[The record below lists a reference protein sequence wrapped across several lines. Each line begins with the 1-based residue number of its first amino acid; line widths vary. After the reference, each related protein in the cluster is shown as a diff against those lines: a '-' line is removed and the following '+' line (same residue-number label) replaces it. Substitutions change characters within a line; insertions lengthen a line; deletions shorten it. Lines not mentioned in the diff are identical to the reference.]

1 MGATAVSLDDLLARI
16 DRLERKLDAA
26 LKPRRELLSKRAA
39 AKLLGVDR
47 GSTLERLIRDGRVRL
62 VAGKIP
68 ANELD
73 RLLTEGLPDQR
84 SSRRRREQPT
94 DEAAAIRALRV

>member
-1 MGATAVSLDDLLARI
+1 MSAPAASLEDLLARI

-39 AKLLGVDR
+39 AKLLGIDR

-73 RLLTEGLPDQR
+73 RLLTNGLPDQK
-84 SSRRRREQPT
+84 SPRRRKEQPS
-94 DEAAAIRALRV
+94 DEAAAIRALQV